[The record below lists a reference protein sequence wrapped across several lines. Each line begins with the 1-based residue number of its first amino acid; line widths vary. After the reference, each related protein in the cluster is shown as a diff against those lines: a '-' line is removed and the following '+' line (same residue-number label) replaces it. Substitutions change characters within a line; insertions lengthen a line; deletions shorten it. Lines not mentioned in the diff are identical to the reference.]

1 MMQVFE
7 NVGEYEKV
15 SDFRIVAV
23 VVTYNRKE
31 LLVECI
37 NALLKQT
44 EPVDVMIIDN
54 ASTDGTKEEIQEL
67 IDQKKI
73 IYMNTGKNLGGAGGF
88 HYALKEAVCR
98 QYDYV
103 WIMDDD
109 TIPTPNA
116 LQELVRVLCNVNG
129 EFGFLSSKAVWKD
142 GTVCRMN
149 EQKFLD
155 SKEIKGRIYRK
166 CRQATF
172 VSMLISTQTVMKVG
186 LPIKEF
192 FIWGDDVEYTR
203 RISKSYSCYYVP
215 ESVVVHKIANNKGSN
230 IALDDASRI
239 ERYRYAYR
247 NEVYIAKKEGICRKF
262 YQIGKIIYH
271 VIKVLIKSQEYKW
284 KKIKIIVGASVEGLR
299 FCPVIEYV
307 ERK

>member
-1 MMQVFE
+1 MQVFE
-7 NVGEYEKV
+7 NTKEYGKV
-15 SDFRIVAV
+15 SNFRIAAA

-44 EPVDVMIIDN
+44 EPVDLMIIDN
-54 ASTDGTKEEIQEL
+54 ASTDGTKEKIQEF
-67 IDQKKI
+67 ISQEKV
-73 IYMNTGKNLGGAGGF
+73 IYMNTGQNLGGAGGF
-88 HYALKEAVCR
+88 HYALKEAVHR
-98 QYDYV
+98 GYDYI

-116 LQELVRVLCNVNG
+116 LQELVQAIRDTDG
-129 EFGFLSSKAVWKD
+129 KFGFLSSKAVWKD
-142 GTVCRMN
+142 GAVCRMN

-155 SKEIKGRIYRK
+155 SEEIKGRTFRK

-172 VSMLISTQTVMKVG
+172 VSMLVSAQTVMEIG

-203 RISKSYSCYYVP
+203 RISEKYPCYYVP
-215 ESVVVHKIANNKGSN
+215 ESVVVHKTANNEGSN

-247 NEVYIAKKEGICRKF
+247 NEVYIAKKEGFRRKI
-262 YQIGKIIYH
+262 YQISKIMYH
-271 VIKVLIKSQEYKW
+271 VIRVLIKSQGYKW
-284 KKIKIIVGASVEGLR
+284 KKIKIIVGASAEGLR
-299 FCPVIEYV
+299 FCPAIEYV